1 MSGLS
6 NKRQDAAFQEIQRV
20 LHNVKPDN
28 LQSKTG
34 VRKFKKKTNALL
46 RQLEQATPQY
56 GPWGQSAR
64 LARLRV
70 LMPLIL
76 AKCAAWNLPFF
87 ARMRR
92 FLLRDLRDIV
102 YVYIWDDE
110 TLKDTHYHMWMSEFF
125 EALRPL
131 IVEFDTEGARVKFTL
146 RYAKRTIKPPIEL
159 DLLPL
164 IRKPES
170 EWRQEAAKFFD
181 SQTPCLRTRHQDYLV
196 ENNPDYGPNDASYT
210 DGEDN
215 QPGDDLSPRQEEDE
229 SLFSDISDEPHIRGI
244 ILRNCDTKDQD
255 RIDATAEIDSDMQAL
270 QNQLATLFRSGG
282 LS

>member
-64 LARLRV
+64 LAR
-70 LMPLIL
+70 
-76 AKCAAWNLPFF
+76 
-87 ARMRR
+87 
-92 FLLRDLRDIV
+92 
-102 YVYIWDDE
+102 
-110 TLKDTHYHMWMSEFF
+110 
-125 EALRPL
+125 
-131 IVEFDTEGARVKFTL
+131 L

-255 RIDATAEIDSDMQAL
+255 RIDAIAEIDSDMQAL